1 MEEPRPFQVSTVLT
15 PTACFGEDKTKQNAF
30 YSLPL
35 QISARQTYLS
45 LGQWPLSK
53 LSLLRSSRASRQ
65 PHARLCI
72 PSSSSSCQGASSHG
86 AITYFFPL
94 SIRSKGLISAK
105 LNDNNSQVTVSS
117 LPNHPDTSPCL
128 YLEHFTAWMQQ
139 KWGRQRT
146 SSSALPFGARPSTHK
161 PRQSSLPCP
170 QAPQRT
176 LSQTEPWHSSGTKQ
190 CWGAVTPGAAGRVRG
205 FPAEA
210 SPPAS
215 WVQTH
220 PKAKHLAG
228 TLCCQLKPAVKFN
241 PANNKAHRAKW
252 HLSKGILQSAKLTGT
267 GALNCPRD
275 Y

>member
-65 PHARLCI
+65 PHAGLCI

-128 YLEHFTAWMQQ
+128 YLEHFTAWTQQ
-139 KWGRQRT
+139 KWGRQ
-146 SSSALPFGARPSTHK
+146 
-161 PRQSSLPCP
+161 
-170 QAPQRT
+170 
-176 LSQTEPWHSSGTKQ
+176 
-190 CWGAVTPGAAGRVRG
+190 
-205 FPAEA
+205 
-210 SPPAS
+210 
-215 WVQTH
+215 
-220 PKAKHLAG
+220 
-228 TLCCQLKPAVKFN
+228 
-241 PANNKAHRAKW
+241 
-252 HLSKGILQSAKLTGT
+252 
-267 GALNCPRD
+267 
-275 Y
+275 